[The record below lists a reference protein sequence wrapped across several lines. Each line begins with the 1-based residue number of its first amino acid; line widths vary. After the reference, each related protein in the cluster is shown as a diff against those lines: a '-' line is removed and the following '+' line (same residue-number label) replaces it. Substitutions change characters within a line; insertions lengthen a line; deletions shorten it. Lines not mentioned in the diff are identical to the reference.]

1 MDPLEIFAGTPI
13 FEGLREGELE
23 RLRPSVRS
31 RSFDKGSYLFREGDS
46 GSHLYV
52 IVRGKVKIGRVEEGG
67 AEVVFAIA
75 GADDVLGELSVSEN
89 DGERTADAQALE
101 PTVCL
106 TIARAPRLE
115 FLSTQ
120 PSMLLQIIS
129 TLSGYIKRKD
139 AAIAEIAFLDIPTRV
154 ALKLLELAESKGRP
168 TSGGIVI
175 DMPLAQR
182 TLAGMVGASRENVN
196 RALSRFVELGCI
208 RQSHGA
214 IEVLDRE
221 KLRRRGSSRM

>member
-13 FEGLREGELE
+13 FGGLREGELE

-31 RSFDKGSYLFREGDS
+31 RSFEKGSYLFREGDS

-75 GADDVLGELSVSEN
+75 GADDLLGELSVSEN

-129 TLSGYIKRKD
+129 TLSGYIRRKD
-139 AAIAEIAFLDIPTRV
+139 AAIAEMHFSTY
-154 ALKLLELAESKGRP
+154 LLEWR
-168 TSGGIVI
+168 
-175 DMPLAQR
+175 
-182 TLAGMVGASRENVN
+182 
-196 RALSRFVELGCI
+196 
-208 RQSHGA
+208 
-214 IEVLDRE
+214 
-221 KLRRRGSSRM
+221 